1 MRIRP
6 TPIVLAVIFTLSAM
20 RTAQAQPLGTF
31 RWQQQPYCNVV
42 NLSVVQDGTLYRLD
56 GYDDQCDAA
65 TRASAVG
72 LAFFNPDGTAGI
84 GLTIVTTP
92 GGTPLHI
99 DATVS
104 LATISGTWR
113 DSAGNTG
120 PFVLTPG
127 AAVPGSP
134 RPSPRAVFPAGMS
147 AGGTTVT
154 DVGTPVSPTDA
165 ANKGYVDTVA
175 AIKAN
180 TADVRAAL
188 LAERTWGA
196 RILNNGSKGSTGHYT
211 SSNTSAG
218 NYSVTFDVTGLQ
230 IPSRGFPS
238 YQVTPRCAGHT
249 VDIPLISTATNATG
263 HYNNFGLQIATRNS
277 AGTLTNCELFVQV
290 TLPHPD
296 SPDSPVPPFLRDG
309 SEPGVTCTANGDTT
323 TCISRSQ
330 P

>member
-1 MRIRP
+1 MRS
-6 TPIVLAVIFTLSAM
+6 TPIVLVVMLTLLAVRS
-20 RTAQAQPLGTF
+20 AQAQPLGTF

-56 GYDDQCDAA
+56 GYDDQCGAG

-127 AAVPGSP
+127 APIAGSP
-134 RPSPRAVFPAGMS
+134 RPAPRAVFPSGVS
-147 AGGTTVT
+147 AGGTVVT
-154 DVGTPVSPTDA
+154 DVGTPVLPTDA
-165 ANKGYVDTVA
+165 ANKGYVDGVA

-180 TADVRAAL
+180 TAEVRAAL

-196 RILNNGSKGSTGHYT
+196 RILIDGSKGSTGHYT

-230 IPSRGFPS
+230 IPNRGFPS
-238 YQVTPRCAGHT
+238 YVVTPRCAGHT
-249 VDIPLISTATNATG
+249 VDIPLISTFVNATG
-263 HYNNFGLQIATRNS
+263 HYNSFGLNIATRNS
-277 AGTLTNCELFVQV
+277 AGTLTNCALFVQV

-296 SPDSPVPPFLRDG
+296 APDSPVPPFLTEG
-309 SEPGVTCTANGDTT
+309 LEPGVSCTVNGDTT
-323 TCISRSQ
+323 TCVSRSQ